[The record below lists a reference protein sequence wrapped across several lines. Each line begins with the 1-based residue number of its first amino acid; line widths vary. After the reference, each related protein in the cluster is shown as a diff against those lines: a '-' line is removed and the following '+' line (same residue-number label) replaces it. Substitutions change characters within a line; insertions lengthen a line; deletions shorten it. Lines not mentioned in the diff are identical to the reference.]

1 MVWLKILL
9 LRNLVSM
16 LLRLVGGQ
24 AVQGLVRVPAEV
36 AGVGDA
42 GDVVGLDV
50 LPDVVPGSL
59 LPTNSADPCLPIFR
73 QVHIANQHHRPDLF
87 IQDTFWR
94 VEILVFF
101 VTL

>member
-1 MVWLKILL
+1 MAWLKILL

-16 LLRLVGGQ
+16 FLRLVGGQ
-24 AVQGLVRVPAEV
+24 AVQGLVGVPAEV
-36 AGVGDA
+36 ACVGDA

-50 LPDVVPGSL
+50 LPDVVPSSL

-87 IQDTFWR
+87 I
-94 VEILVFF
+94 
-101 VTL
+101 

>member
-1 MVWLKILL
+1 M
-9 LRNLVSM
+9 
-16 LLRLVGGQ
+16 GGQ
-24 AVQGLVRVPAEV
+24 AVQRFVGVPAEV

-50 LPDVVPGSL
+50 LPNVVPGSL
-59 LPTNSADPCLPIFR
+59 LSTHSADPCLPIFR
-73 QVHIANQHHRPDLF
+73 QVNIADQHHRPDLF

-94 VEILVFF
+94 VEILVFL